1 MYHTAQHEQCPTK
14 RLHPGKRT
22 WKLRIT
28 PLKRKNI
35 FQTFI
40 VVFHFDFP
48 VYFICF
54 FGIQFQNS
62 PWPNLRPS
70 GGHEMI
76 LKIHDSNQGEEM
88 GYIYIL
94 YIYVVCLLLFVPRAF
109 FGCSVNIVV
118 WKENQE
124 CMKTSY
130 TKVPDFDYNDYTPS
144 FLLIGNLIYMSQLEN
159 VCHQLNHGGP
169 F

>member
-1 MYHTAQHEQCPTK
+1 MSSVQNKTSSPRK
-14 RLHPGKRT
+14 KKRT
-22 WKLRIT
+22 WNMKIT

-35 FQTFI
+35 FQTFQFQ
-40 VVFHFDFP
+40 VFQFWFSGVFHVFFW
-48 VYFICF
+48 YFKIRLDQTCV
-54 FGIQFQNS
+54 
-62 PWPNLRPS
+62 LRPS
-70 GGHEMI
+70 GHEMI
-76 LKIHDSNQGEEM
+76 FEDSWFKSGW
-88 GYIYIL
+88 GDGIYIYIL
-94 YIYVVCLLLFVPRAF
+94 YFFVVCLLFFVPRAF